1 MPERTELDAVFLRQ
15 TTNPVALSWGGHKV
29 VFEEA
34 FVHIKNKAAFVGSYA
49 STMRGIGSQERVE
62 LLYKLAQ
69 LGQFGRWR
77 RITSLRRQRSLP
89 FAIRLQIVI
98 PGTQAR
104 QLVGALVLH
113 VTGVS
118 AYPLEAGWRAAFAQ
132 QNSIE
137 IPQIRIGLAFI
148 ESLSSLDSIF
158 AIAEDSQGISARGNA
173 QGRQKGRDFSAVI
186 GRFGRTGNMAKRLNA
201 LGPFEYLAIDHSI
214 DGHQDNAPAGG
225 TTGIFDARAIGI
237 GNRSFLAQDGACLL
251 NRNLPQSFEDGLP
264 FKRAVDHARSTF
276 PFHKIGTF
284 LCMVFIL
291 KGPRTFVN
299 KQ

>member
-113 VTGVS
+113 VTGVA

-132 QNSIE
+132 QNSIQ

-148 ESLSSLDSIF
+148 ESLSGLDGIL
-158 AIAEDSQGISARGNA
+158 AIAEDGQRIGARGNT
-173 QGRQKGRDFSAVI
+173 QGSQYGGNFCAII
-186 GRFGRTGNMAKRLNA
+186 GRFGRTGDVPKRLNA
-201 LGPFEYLAIDHSI
+201 LGPFEYLPIDHGI
-214 DGHQDNAPAGG
+214 DGHQDNAPACR

-237 GNRSFLAQDGACLL
+237 GDRSLLAQDGACLL
-251 NRNLPQSFEDGLP
+251 NRNFLQSFEDRLP
-264 FKRAVDHARSTF
+264 FERVVDHTRSTF
-276 PFHKIGTF
+276 PFHKIG
-284 LCMVFIL
+284 
-291 KGPRTFVN
+291 
-299 KQ
+299 